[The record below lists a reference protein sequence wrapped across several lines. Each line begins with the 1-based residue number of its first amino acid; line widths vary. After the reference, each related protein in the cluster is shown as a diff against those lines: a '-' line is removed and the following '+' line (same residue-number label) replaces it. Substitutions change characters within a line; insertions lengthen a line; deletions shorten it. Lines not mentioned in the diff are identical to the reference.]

1 MDVLTTIP
9 TAVVMAGMR
18 MLPRLQAEE
27 SITEANRIAFGNGKL
42 KEETATQ
49 MARQWATAANPDAGP
64 AKPQPM
70 ALAAR
75 GFAVR
80 RVKKIRKPE
89 EKK

>member
-1 MDVLTTIP
+1 MEVLTTIP

-42 KEETATQ
+42 TEEAAAQ
-49 MARQWATAANPDAGP
+49 MARQWSTAARPDAAP

-75 GFAVR
+75 GFTVR
-80 RVKKIRKPE
+80 KVKRIRKPE